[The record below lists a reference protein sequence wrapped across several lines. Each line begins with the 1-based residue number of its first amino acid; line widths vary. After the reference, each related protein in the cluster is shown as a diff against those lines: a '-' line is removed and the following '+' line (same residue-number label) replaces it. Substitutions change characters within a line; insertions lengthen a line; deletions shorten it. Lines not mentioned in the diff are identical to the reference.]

1 MSKIEIT
8 KAMTLAVPLK
18 LQDMIECLVGHW
30 HLLLDSVLTA
40 ESPYFTNYSLLHQ
53 RTNSEFP
60 LQDLHSC
67 CSLQ

>member
-8 KAMTLAVPLK
+8 KAITLAVPLE
-18 LQDMIECLVGHW
+18 LEDMIQCLVRHW
-30 HLLLDSVLTA
+30 HLLLDYVLTA
-40 ESPYFTNYSLLHQ
+40 ESPHLANYSLLHQ
-53 RTNSEFP
+53 RTGSEFP

>member
-1 MSKIEIT
+1 MSKIGIT
-8 KAMTLAVPLK
+8 KAITLAVPLK
-18 LQDMIECLVGHW
+18 LQDMIECLVEHW

-40 ESPYFTNYSLLHQ
+40 ESPYFGNYSLLHQ

>member
-1 MSKIEIT
+1 MSKIEIM
-8 KAMTLAVPLK
+8 KAITLAVPLK

-30 HLLLDSVLTA
+30 HLLLASVLTA
-40 ESPYFTNYSLLHQ
+40 ESPYFGNYSLLHQ